1 MGLKPRLRTYFVWLN
16 NVRDHQD
23 DEVLRLKA
31 RSASEA
37 ERLARDH
44 LDVQGKHL
52 RFYVGRICDLPTFY
66 KDYPDWKGL
75 V

>member
-16 NVRDHQD
+16 NIRDHQD

-31 RSASEA
+31 RSYEEA
-37 ERLARDH
+37 HWIAREN
-44 LDVQGKHL
+44 LNAQGKLL
-52 RFYVGRICDLPTFY
+52 RFAVGRICDLPTFY